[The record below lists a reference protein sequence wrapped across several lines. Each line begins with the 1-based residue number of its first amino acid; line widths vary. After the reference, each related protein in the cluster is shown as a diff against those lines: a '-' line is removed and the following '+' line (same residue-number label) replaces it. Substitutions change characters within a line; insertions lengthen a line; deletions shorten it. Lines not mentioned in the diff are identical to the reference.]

1 MMLFFDGG
9 KKGRKKYRV
18 ERSADIFDADI
29 GPSFFSRSLTFARTF
44 EKTTRFPGFD
54 AFLAPPRSSRQSG
67 KAPRTDHAPF
77 SRSKGSSPARVSE
90 IQPDFSFT
98 DDYPV
103 RLFRLLADPV
113 AVMRLRGFRRSQGS
127 VQSDRKRRS
136 KMCAGWTGQG

>member
-54 AFLAPPRSSRQSG
+54 TFLAAPRSSRRSEKVPAEPTTLRSQDPG
-67 KAPRTDHAPF
+67 KLAGPKYLKF
-77 SRSKGSSPARVSE
+77 SRIFLSRTITPYVSPGCS
-90 IQPDFSFT
+90 
-98 DDYPV
+98 
-103 RLFRLLADPV
+103 ADPV
-113 AVMRLRGFRRSQGS
+113 PS
-127 VQSDRKRRS
+127 
-136 KMCAGWTGQG
+136 

>member
-1 MMLFFDGG
+1 MMLFFDGE

-54 AFLAPPRSSRQSG
+54 AFLAPPRSSRQSE
-67 KAPRTDHAPF
+67 KVPRVDHAPF
-77 SRSKGSSPARVSE
+77 SRSGEAGRPEVSE
-90 IQPDFSFT
+90 IQSHFSFT

-113 AVMRLRGFRRSQGS
+113 PSWDCQAFEAPKPA
-127 VQSDRKRRS
+127 SDRKRRS

>member
-54 AFLAPPRSSRQSG
+54 AFLASPRSSRQSA
-67 KAPRTDHAPF
+67 KVPRIDHVPF
-77 SRSKGSSPARVSE
+77 SRSSEYLKFSRIFLSRTITPSVSSDCLSARC
-90 IQPDFSFT
+90 
-98 DDYPV
+98 
-103 RLFRLLADPV
+103 
-113 AVMRLRGFRRSQGS
+113 RS
-127 VQSDRKRRS
+127 
-136 KMCAGWTGQG
+136 